1 MRTCQV
7 NKEKPRR
14 EVAIFFIQIMQSC
27 CFLMELFCNYN
38 NLLYFNI
45 DRTASGDLIYKKTT
59 VTQ

>member
-27 CFLMELFCNYN
+27 CFLMELFYNYN